1 MFSICESHFD
11 FAAANPSRVSTL
23 AIWSA
28 PYAAFNAVVADDDAP
43 PVTFTNAYWS
53 RGRGSERS
61 NVAFGI
67 TMALNS
73 ESSFGAVKMPTAF
86 SVVARPSG
94 PRKTNE
100 SPRWMPF
107 AFANVLDDGLV
118 AVERRERRAVD
129 RDVDDLRDGRRV
141 DAVDAGVRRP
151 DASAVTAHVRE
162 QLHARHRPPAS
173 AAIRRERVPS
183 VLGGDDVVGGDLALR
198 RVLDRASERRA
209 EDAR

>member
-100 SPRWMPF
+100 SARWMTF
-107 AFANVLDDGLV
+107 AFANRSLTTASL
-118 AVERRERRAVD
+118 
-129 RDVDDLRDGRRV
+129 
-141 DAVDAGVRRP
+141 P
-151 DASAVTAHVRE
+151 WSDASDAPSTATSTTFETVAGSTP
-162 QLHARHRPPAS
+162 LMPAFADPTRPRSPRTCESSCTPGTLRPAS
-173 AAIRRERVPS
+173 AANVENASQPFW
-183 VLGGDDVVGGDLALR
+183 DVTT
-198 RVLDRASERRA
+198 
-209 EDAR
+209 